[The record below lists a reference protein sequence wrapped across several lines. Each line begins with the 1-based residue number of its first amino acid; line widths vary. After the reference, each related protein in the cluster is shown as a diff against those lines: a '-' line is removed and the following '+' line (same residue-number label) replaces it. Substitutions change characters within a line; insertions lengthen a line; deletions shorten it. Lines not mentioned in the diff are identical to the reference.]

1 MGLGDMDPESFR
13 RHGHALVEWAAR
25 YLETVPGRPPLAA
38 VEPGAL
44 TAALPPGPPAGPEPM
59 AAMVA
64 DLDRLVVPALTH
76 WNHPRFFAYFNS
88 TGSGPGILGEWLTA
102 AFNVNAMLWR
112 SAPAATELEGVATRW
127 LGELC
132 GLPSSWDGHIN
143 DTASTSTLVALAAAR
158 EALGLEVRSQGLAGR
173 PELPRLR
180 VYASDQAHSSVEK
193 AVITLGL
200 GQAGL
205 RTVASDAAFR
215 MVPEALARA
224 IAEDR
229 RAGWRPMAV
238 VATCGTT
245 STASVDPL
253 PAIAEIAAAAGC
265 WLHVDAAYGGALAAV
280 PEHRGV
286 LDGADR
292 ADSLVINPHKW
303 LFVPVDCSVLFTRHP
318 DLVRGAFSLVPD
330 YLRTPPAAGQ
340 RNLMDYGPALGRRFR
355 ALKLWMVLRYFGAE
369 GIAARLREH
378 VRLARWLAA
387 ALEARPGW
395 ELTAPASMAVVCF
408 RHRPA
413 GVADETDLAAHN
425 QALMDHVN
433 RSGAAFISHTVLAGR
448 FSLRVAV
455 GHIRTTQQD
464 VAILLAA
471 LEAAAADEAVVA

>member
-1 MGLGDMDPESFR
+1 
-13 RHGHALVEWAAR
+13 
-25 YLETVPGRPPLAA
+25 
-38 VEPGAL
+38 
-44 TAALPPGPPAGPEPM
+44 
-59 AAMVA
+59 
-64 DLDRLVVPALTH
+64 
-76 WNHPRFFAYFNS
+76 
-88 TGSGPGILGEWLTA
+88 
-102 AFNVNAMLWR
+102 
-112 SAPAATELEGVATRW
+112 
-127 LGELC
+127 
-132 GLPSSWDGHIN
+132 
-143 DTASTSTLVALAAAR
+143 
-158 EALGLEVRSQGLAGR
+158 
-173 PELPRLR
+173 
-180 VYASDQAHSSVEK
+180 
-193 AVITLGL
+193 
-200 GQAGL
+200 
-205 RTVASDAAFR
+205 
-215 MVPEALARA
+215 
-224 IAEDR
+224 
-229 RAGWRPMAV
+229 
-238 VATCGTT
+238 
-245 STASVDPL
+245 
-253 PAIAEIAAAAGC
+253 
-265 WLHVDAAYGGALAAV
+265 
-280 PEHRGV
+280 
-286 LDGADR
+286 ADR

-318 DLVRGAFSLVPD
+318 DLVRGAFSLVPE

-471 LEAAAADEAVVA
+471 LEAAATDEAVVA